1 MSTEILELKKE
12 NALKAYREGS
22 KADKD
27 LLNRLYGKQLFAN
40 PLETLFNFEDVCA
53 FAGVNPAIYE
63 VSSSMTEDNRHNVF
77 ENKLALIYRVFNGDW
92 KPDFANTNQKKW
104 FPVFYYDLK
113 KGFVLSD
120 VRYLYAYTCVSSRL
134 CAISEPVA
142 RHISTHFLK
151 EWNDY
156 LLS

>member
-40 PLETLFNFEDVCA
+40 PLETLFSFEHVCV
-53 FAGVNPAIYE
+53 FANVNPASYYIQPD
-63 VSSSMTEDNRHNVF
+63 MPEDARHNVF

-92 KPDFANTNQKKW
+92 KPDFSNTNQKKW
-104 FPVFYYDLK
+104 FLWFEFKPS
-113 KGFVLSD
+113 KGFVQRHL
-120 VRYLYAYTCVSSRL
+120 LLRL
-134 CAISEPVA
+134 HA
-142 RHISTHFLK
+142 RQFPPLR
-151 EWNDY
+151 DF
-156 LLS
+156 

>member
-113 KGFVLSD
+113 KGFVLGN
-120 VRYLYAYTCVSSRL
+120 VRYAYFAYTSVSSRL
-134 CAISEPVA
+134 CYENEEKAI
-142 RHISTHFLK
+142 HGCKYGIK
-151 EWNDY
+151 IYNDY
-156 LLS
+156 LK

>member
-40 PLETLFNFEDVCA
+40 PLETLFSFEDVCV
-53 FAGVNPAIYE
+53 FANVNPASYYIQPD
-63 VSSSMTEDNRHNVF
+63 MPEDARHNVF

-92 KPDFANTNQKKW
+92 KPDFYNTNQKKW
-104 FPVFYYDLK
+104 FLWFEFKPS
-113 KGFVLSD
+113 KGFVLDSVD
-120 VRYLYAYTCVSSRL
+120 CHYDCTCVSSRL

-142 RHISTHFLK
+142 KHIATHFLQ

-156 LLS
+156 LL